1 MSQTRPRLTPLNI
14 ALGYGLLAA
23 LWIFISDGL
32 ILELADGTAHLH
44 RLQTLKGWAFVGV
57 TAILLFL
64 VINRL
69 QRQLVRSRRELAASE
84 AHYRNLVE
92 NVSDA
97 VAVLDARGIIHY
109 QNPSSET
116 LLGYHP
122 GDLEGR
128 DVFEIIHPEDQ
139 PRARARLEALVAHPG
154 SRTSLELRLLRHD
167 HAWAPVEAA
176 ARSDLHTDGRI
187 EIAVVSRDISDRLR
201 VQREVE
207 QHQADLE
214 SLLRLS
220 GELASSS
227 EFDRIASRALQTAAR
242 LLGLDTCALMQP
254 GPDGDTLVARQVLG
268 WPAEH
273 VNRIVL
279 SSGEGISSHVLHTR
293 RPATV
298 LDYSREQRFT
308 APPAVLEHGMRS
320 ALAVPMLAEEEVT
333 GVLVGHTR
341 AVRQFTEREIALLQT
356 VANQTALTLRN
367 ADARAALSA
376 SEARHR
382 SLVEQLQEGI
392 FRTDAK
398 GRATFLNPAWET
410 ITGFPVAEALGQ
422 CIFNF
427 TPWRERTAN
436 KRRFYALLTGESA
449 EMRDEIRF
457 RTRDGSPR
465 WIQVHARRIE
475 DETGAVIGCTG
486 TLVDISEQRR
496 LKHSLE
502 ESEARL
508 RSLINATPDI
518 ICFKDGDGRW
528 LEANAADLDLFE
540 LESVDYRNHTDIEL
554 AGFSPAYRKYFEA
567 CVLSDDRAWRHGAP
581 SRGEERITRAD
592 GVEKV
597 YDVIKVPLYDP
608 DGSRRGLVVLG
619 RDVTE
624 QSRAL
629 EALSESERRYRQIFE
644 NNSAIKLLI
653 DPADLTIV
661 DANPAAAEFYG
672 YPLERLRGMRMAEI
686 NPLSRE
692 AIEAEKARARSESRP
707 LHFRHRLAS
716 GEMRTI
722 QAHVGQVEVDGRE
735 LDYAIIQD
743 VTDRQRAEEQ
753 LRLAARVFESTN
765 EGVVVTD
772 TDGIILTVN
781 NAFERITGYGAAEV
795 KGQNPR
801 ILKSDRHDELFYR
814 TLWENILTT
823 GQWQGEIWN
832 RRKSG
837 EIYPEWLTISAVRD
851 TAGETTHFVG
861 VFADISAIKESEQQ
875 LEHLAHHDPLTGLP
889 NRLLFNARLAHALQ
903 RARREQSQ
911 VAVLFLD
918 LDRFKNVNDSLGHPA
933 GDRLIQAVAGRLV
946 GCVRDQDTVAR
957 LGGDEIT
964 IIAED
969 IRHSRDAAAVAQKV
983 LEAFARPFALDD
995 QEVYI
1000 TASMGV
1006 SLFPDDGGEVAT
1018 LVKNADAAMY
1028 RAKAQGRNNY
1038 QFYTAELTTM
1048 AFERLA
1054 LESSLRRALER
1065 GELVLHYQPQV
1076 ACGDGRIT
1084 GLEAL
1089 VRWRH
1094 PEMGLVAPGRF
1105 IPIAEETGLII
1116 PLGAWVL
1123 EAACRQAHVWHT
1135 AGHPGL
1141 TLSVNLSARQFQQP
1155 DLVETVE
1162 RILAETGLEA
1172 GTLELELTESA
1183 FTDNAEEAVR
1193 SLHRLKAL
1201 GVTLAIDDFGTGY
1214 SSLSQIKQFPI
1225 DRLKIDKSFVDD
1237 IPHDADDMTITRA
1250 IIALGRSLQMEVVA
1264 EGVET
1269 EAQRAFLEAE
1279 GCDTLQGF
1287 LFSTPVPAEAFGEL
1301 LQREA
1306 AENKPV

>member
-1 MSQTRPRLTPLNI
+1 MSPTRPRLTPLNI

-64 VINRL
+64 VIDRL

-84 AHYRNLVE
+84 AHYRN
-92 NVSDA
+92 
-97 VAVLDARGIIHY
+97 
-109 QNPSSET
+109 
-116 LLGYHP
+116 
-122 GDLEGR
+122 
-128 DVFEIIHPEDQ
+128 
-139 PRARARLEALVAHPG
+139 
-154 SRTSLELRLLRHD
+154 
-167 HAWAPVEAA
+167 
-176 ARSDLHTDGRI
+176 
-187 EIAVVSRDISDRLR
+187 
-201 VQREVE
+201 
-207 QHQADLE
+207 
-214 SLLRLS
+214 
-220 GELASSS
+220 
-227 EFDRIASRALQTAAR
+227 
-242 LLGLDTCALMQP
+242 
-254 GPDGDTLVARQVLG
+254 
-268 WPAEH
+268 
-273 VNRIVL
+273 
-279 SSGEGISSHVLHTR
+279 
-293 RPATV
+293 
-298 LDYSREQRFT
+298 
-308 APPAVLEHGMRS
+308 
-320 ALAVPMLAEEEVT
+320 
-333 GVLVGHTR
+333 
-341 AVRQFTEREIALLQT
+341 
-356 VANQTALTLRN
+356 
-367 ADARAALSA
+367 
-376 SEARHR
+376 
-382 SLVEQLQEGI
+382 LVEQLQEGI

-475 DETGAVIGCTG
+475 DETGAVIGCAG

-528 LEANAADLDLFE
+528 LEANAADLELFE
-540 LESVDYRNHTDIEL
+540 LEAVDYRNHTDIEL

-581 SRGEERITRAD
+581 SRGEERITRTD
-592 GVEKV
+592 SVEKI
-597 YDVIKVPLYDP
+597 YDVIKVPLYHP

-644 NNSAIKLLI
+644 NNGAIKLLI
-653 DPADLTIV
+653 DPADLAIV

-722 QAHVGQVEVDGRE
+722 EAHVGQVEVDGRE

-743 VTDRQRAEEQ
+743 ITDRQRAEEQ

-861 VFADISAIKESEQQ
+861 VFADISAIKESEQ
-875 LEHLAHHDPLTGLP
+875 HLAHHDPLTGLP
-889 NRLLFNARLAHALQ
+889 NRLLFNARLGHALQ
-903 RARREQSQ
+903 RARREQAQ

-933 GDRLIQAVAGRLV
+933 GDRLIQAVAGRLK

-1123 EAACRQAHVWHT
+1123 EAACRQAHAWHT

-1141 TLSVNLSARQFQQP
+1141 TLSVNLSARQFLQP

-1162 RILAETGLEA
+1162 RILAETGLEP

-1287 LFSTPVPAEAFGEL
+1287 LFSTPVSAEAFGEL
-1301 LQREA
+1301 LAWSDTGE
-1306 AENKPV
+1306 